1 MDIWRNLASTIP
13 ENHPAARSGC
23 NVVTGATKNAV
34 MAEYIFEPESSDPA
48 NARPPVSNMNVVM
61 LVWIFIPL
69 ISANAKIIT
78 KIAGIENSM
87 SLPTGIFDFFFGY
100 EFINWWNFFWMFHV
114 FCDTLFMSC
123 SNNNNYIFSF
133 YIL

>member
-1 MDIWRNLASTIP
+1 MNNSLKVSTLLTLTASSMDTWRNLASTIP
-13 ENHPAARSGC
+13 ENHPAARRGC

-34 MAEYIFEPESSDPA
+34 MAEYIFEPESSEPA

-87 SLPTGIFDFFFGY
+87 SLPTGIFPFFLIGAHVLV
-100 EFINWWNFFWMFHV
+100 EFFLDV
-114 FCDTLFMSC
+114 PC
-123 SNNNNYIFSF
+123 
-133 YIL
+133 IL

>member
-1 MDIWRNLASTIP
+1 MNNSLKVSTLLTLTASSMDTWRNLASTIP
-13 ENHPAARSGC
+13 ENHPAARRGY

-34 MAEYIFEPESSDPA
+34 MAEYIFEPESSEPA

-87 SLPTGIFDFFFGY
+87 SLPTGIFPFF
-100 EFINWWNFFWMFHV
+100 
-114 FCDTLFMSC
+114 
-123 SNNNNYIFSF
+123 
-133 YIL
+133 